1 MERPSPAPPPLVSA
15 RERALSARDRNA
27 PAFRCVLNGVI
38 QEIQNHATEQ
48 RLIRLD
54 GRLRGVIEIE
64 RDIFSQRQRSGR
76 VHALGNKLIEIKI
89 AELKRILPGIRA
101 AEREKI
107 LDDVREPL
115 GLLVKDAQRFAIF
128 LRRAPLLRES
138 DLRLAP

>member
-1 MERPSPAPPPLVSA
+1 MERPRPAPPPLVSA
-15 RERALSARDRNA
+15 RERNA
-27 PAFRCVLNGVI
+27 PAFWCVFDGVI

-54 GRLRGVIEIE
+54 GRFRGVIEIE
-64 RDIFSQRQRSGR
+64 RDALSQRQRSGR
-76 VHALGNKLIEIKI
+76 VHALGNQLIEIKI
-89 AELKRILPGIRA
+89 AELKRILPGIRT
-101 AEREKI
+101 AECEKI

-128 LRRAPLLRES
+128 LRGAPLLRES